1 MRFIQG
7 IIFLVCCYSCTQSQ
21 VNKGSTQ
28 PNAKEQKKAEL
39 KIGDIVDSLDGVYVF
54 YNGDVSHVSE
64 RHLAKDGYNL
74 GLKYQ
79 CVEFVK
85 RYYYEHFKHKMPDS
99 YGHAREFYNSKFG
112 DGELNTK
119 RNLIQF
125 KNGSSSK
132 PEVKDLIV
140 FDGHEFNPYGH
151 VAIISRV
158 GENFIEIIQQ
168 NPGPEASSRDRFEIH
183 QKGRKWFVSDD
194 LTLGWLRKKE

>member
-1 MRFIQG
+1 MRSLLIA
-7 IIFLVCCYSCTQSQ
+7 ISCIYFSSCSQSQ
-21 VNKGSTQ
+21 DNVNHIQSVSK
-28 PNAKEQKKAEL
+28 PKKITEL

-85 RYYYEHFKHKMPDS
+85 RYYYEHLKHKMPDS
-99 YGHAREFYNSKFG
+99 YGHAREFYNSDFG

-119 RNLIQF
+119 RNLFQF
-125 KNGSSSK
+125 KNGSMYK

-140 FDGHEFNPYGH
+140 FDGHELNPYGH
-151 VAIISRV
+151 VAIVSKV

-168 NPGPEASSRDRFEIH
+168 NPGPEASSRDRFEIY
-183 QKGRKWFVSDD
+183 QKGGKWFVSDD
-194 LTLGWLRKKE
+194 LALGWLRKKD

>member
-1 MRFIQG
+1 MRIIQG
-7 IIFLVCCYSCTQSQ
+7 IIFTVCCYSCTQSQ
-21 VNKGSTQ
+21 VNTGPTQ
-28 PNAKEQKKAEL
+28 PNAREQKKAVL

-74 GLKYQ
+74 GLKFQ

-85 RYYYEHFKHKMPDS
+85 RYYYEHLKHKMPDS

-112 DGELNTK
+112 DGELNSK
-119 RNLIQF
+119 RDLLQF
-125 KNGSSSK
+125 KNGSASK
-132 PEVKDLIV
+132 PQVKDLIV

-151 VAIISRV
+151 VAIVSKA